1 MSANDKDE
9 VYTKSTHEPLNKV
22 MKRIRSDIS
31 PPQFILIVFMILIFV
46 GGGLLA
52 LPISASSGQ
61 SVGILDAF
69 FTAVSAVCV
78 NGLVVLDTGSTFST
92 FGQVVIMILIQI
104 GGLGFMTFGVM
115 VAILLGQRIGL
126 RQRLILQQTTQSTST
141 QGMVKLSLHMALIA
155 FVFEAIATAILTL
168 RWQADLGLG
177 QAIYYALFHSIS
189 AFNNAGFALWEDSL
203 SQYVG
208 DPIVNL
214 TIITLFI
221 IGGLGYIVVVDVIRK
236 RSWRKLSLH
245 SKVVLLASAILSI
258 AGFLVIFLLES
269 WNPATFSTLSLGEQ
283 SASAFFQSVTP
294 RSAGF
299 NTLDISQM
307 LTASQFFIIILMF
320 IGAASGG
327 TGGGIKVNTFV
338 VLILATLNTF
348 RGGGQIHAFER
359 KIAQDTVM
367 RALAVVISSIA
378 CVLIV
383 ALLLTVTENLL
394 EEHFLDILFEATSAF
409 STTGLSMGLTNELSP
424 IGKIIVMITMF
435 VGRLGPLTLAF
446 ALSQKKRASRI
457 GYPEDHLLI
466 G

>member
-1 MSANDKDE
+1 
-9 VYTKSTHEPLNKV
+9 